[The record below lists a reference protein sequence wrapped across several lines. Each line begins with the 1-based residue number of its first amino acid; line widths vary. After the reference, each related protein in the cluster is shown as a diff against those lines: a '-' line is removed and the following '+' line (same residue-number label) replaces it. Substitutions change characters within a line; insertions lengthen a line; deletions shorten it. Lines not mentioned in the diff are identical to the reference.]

1 MKTFYIVSTII
12 ALSLNASFNFILPI
26 AYKKGLKKKGKVF
39 RYSDSIKGI
48 IAGFLVDFIPF
59 LNVIPIVVN
68 VFVIGCFI
76 KFKDKMLNNYSDAY
90 SAELVKKKYENDE
103 SDEKDIKDALAL
115 EGLSEEK
122 IKSEMEKVKNYY
134 CSPNKKS
141 AYQVTPSFT
150 KKEYDWAITYLDAK
164 NFVDSLFTEVTLDDK
179 TKCEII
185 SDLIEYAKTL
195 NDNEYVVKT
204 PKKETNNYTREERDE
219 TVSDAVLGIISKH
232 LELTKKY

>member
-1 MKTFYIVSTII
+1 MPTFYIVSTII
-12 ALSLNASFNFILPI
+12 ALILHTAVSFGLPI
-26 AYKKGLKKKGKVF
+26 VYKKGLKKRGKIFRNDESLFKKVKGYIF
-39 RYSDSIKGI
+39 D
-48 IAGFLVDFIPF
+48 FLPYINFIPIIIDIF
-59 LNVIPIVVN
+59 MLGCVV
-68 VFVIGCFI
+68 
-76 KFKDKMLNNYSDAY
+76 KFYDELLDRYSDAY

-103 SDEKDIKDALAL
+103 SDEKDIKDNLAL

-122 IKSEMEKVKNYY
+122 INSEMEKVKNYY

-219 TVSDAVLGIISKH
+219 TVSDAVLGIINKH

>member
-12 ALSLNASFNFILPI
+12 ALSLNASLNFILPI

-39 RYSDSIKGI
+39 RNSDSIKGI

-76 KFKDKMLNNYSDAY
+76 KFKDKMLNSYSDAY
-90 SAELVKKKYENDE
+90 SAEIVKRKYENDE
-103 SDEKDIKDALAL
+103 SDEKDIKDTLTL
-115 EGLSEEK
+115 EGLNKEE

-134 CSPNKKS
+134 CSSNKKS
-141 AYQVTPSFT
+141 SYQVTPVFT

-164 NFVDSLFTEVTLDDK
+164 NFVDSLITEVTLDDK
-179 TKCEII
+179 TKYEII
-185 SDLIEYAKTL
+185 SDLIDYAKTI
-195 NDNEYVVKT
+195 DDEDYVIK
-204 PKKETNNYTREERDE
+204 PSKKETNNYVEEERDE
-219 TVSDAVLGIISKH
+219 TVSDAVLGIINKH